1 MQEVGVGLSAAKQ
14 MEAKTNLLNDLW
26 PNVVA
31 DVIKTTLHEL
41 DDLENWMASSLKKLV

>member
-1 MQEVGVGLSAAKQ
+1 MGVALDAARQ

-26 PNVVA
+26 PKVVA
-31 DVIKTTLHEL
+31 DVIETTLHEL